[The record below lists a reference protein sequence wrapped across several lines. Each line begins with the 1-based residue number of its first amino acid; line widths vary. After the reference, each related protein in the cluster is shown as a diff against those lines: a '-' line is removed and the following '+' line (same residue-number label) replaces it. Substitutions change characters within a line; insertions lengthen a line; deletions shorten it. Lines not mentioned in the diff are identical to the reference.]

1 MVACV
6 LIPRFGLT
14 VAAGGSAALAGRAL
28 AIAPD
33 GRRGGTGTI
42 GETSGGAEAFGV
54 CCGMQL
60 GEALARCPALELVSA
75 DPLAVTNVWEKTL
88 RTLEQIGAAVES
100 ERPGLAF
107 FALDG
112 LRGIHGGSDELVLA
126 AARRALDR
134 PTRIAAAEGRF
145 CAHTAA
151 LLTRPRRTTIVR
163 GSARE
168 YLAPQPVALLRNRA
182 QTEALV
188 TTLERLGITTLGEL
202 ASIGRHALAD
212 RFGRPGIEAHR
223 LACGEDDQPRP
234 RAAEKPLEE
243 SFELPEAAS
252 GQTLEYAL
260 GVLIDR
266 LLAQPERQGRTLRAA
281 TLSAR
286 LVDGGS
292 WRSAVTFRE
301 ALAEAQRMRL
311 VLVPRLALLPSPA
324 VTLVLAAERFGAAC
338 GDQYA
343 LFAGISRGT
352 KDPCKAEPSGPKDEQ
367 SAQRRR
373 ARLREAIHQMRVA
386 AGADAALRVCW
397 ADLSSRVPERR
408 AMLTPFDS

>member
-1 MVACV
+1 MIACV
-6 LIPRFGLT
+6 LIPRFELT
-14 VAAGGSAALAGRAL
+14 VAAGGPAALAGRAL
-28 AIAPD
+28 AIAP
-33 GRRGGTGTI
+33 GNRRGGAGPI
-42 GETSGGAEAFGV
+42 GETSGAAEAFGV
-54 CCGMQL
+54 RYGMQL
-60 GEALARCPALELVSA
+60 GEALARCPTLELVSA
-75 DPLAVTNVWEKTL
+75 DPLAVRDDWEKTL
-88 RTLEQIGAAVES
+88 RALEQIGAAVES

-112 LRGIHGGSDELVLA
+112 LRGIHGGSAELVLA

-134 PTRIAAAEGRF
+134 PARIAAAQGRF
-145 CAHTAA
+145 CAHIAA
-151 LLTRPRRTTIVR
+151 LLTRPRRTMIVR

-202 ASIGRHALAD
+202 ASIGRAALAD
-212 RFGRPGIEAHR
+212 RFGRPGVEAHR
-223 LACGEDDQPRP
+223 LACGEDDQPCP
-234 RAAEKPLEE
+234 RTSEEPLEE

-252 GQTLEYAL
+252 GQTLEHAL

-311 VLVPRLALLPSPA
+311 ALAPRLALLPAPA
-324 VTLVLAAERFGAAC
+324 VTLVLTAERFGAAC
-338 GDQYA
+338 GDQHA
-343 LFAGISRGT
+343 LFA
-352 KDPCKAEPSGPKDEQ
+352 DHAD
-367 SAQRRR
+367 QRRR

-397 ADLSSRVPERR
+397 AELSSRVPERR